1 MPIFRHTSATATP
14 VSACF
19 NANTICDSVNFDLFM
34 AIMSFPASHNCPAF
48 FYFILA
54 LFLGRR
60 SAVNVYMAAEI
71 ELHTAV
77 HKSIIDKLNEV
88 VVSSLKGAITISTNH
103 VDLFYARFL

>member
-34 AIMSFPASHNCPAF
+34 AIMSSPASHNCPAF
-48 FYFILA
+48 FYFIVA

-60 SAVNVYMAAEI
+60 SIVLRDDLKRWICWSLRRESLQFLQLGVAAIRRGFFRYVNE
-71 ELHTAV
+71 
-77 HKSIIDKLNEV
+77 
-88 VVSSLKGAITISTNH
+88 
-103 VDLFYARFL
+103 